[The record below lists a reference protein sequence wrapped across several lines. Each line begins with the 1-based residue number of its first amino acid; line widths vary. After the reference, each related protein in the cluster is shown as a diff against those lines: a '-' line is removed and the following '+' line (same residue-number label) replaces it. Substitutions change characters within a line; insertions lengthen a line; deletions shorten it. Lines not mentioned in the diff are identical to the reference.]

1 MSPSGNALGRGDA
14 DRLAELEEERRF
26 LLRSLRDLD
35 AEYGAGDVEP
45 DDYVTLR
52 DGYTRRAADVLR
64 DIESGRQAIAV
75 RAPRR
80 WGRRA
85 LGVAVVVAVAIG
97 AGVLVARSSG
107 QRLAGQQIT
116 GLDPR
121 DEVAS
126 LLAEARSLTTTD
138 QLGALERYDQVLEQR
153 PEHPEALTYSGWI
166 GYLTS
171 IQIPD
176 EEVRAAL
183 VDDATGQME
192 RAVAVDASYA
202 DPHCFLGIIAVNA
215 RGDEATGRREMQ
227 TCLDLG
233 APASARGLVEQFL
246 ATLDEPGATTVPG

>member
-1 MSPSGNALGRGDA
+1 MNRPGASLARGDA

-35 AEYGAGDVEP
+35 AEYGAGDVETE
-45 DDYVTLR
+45 DYVTLR
-52 DGYTRRAADVLR
+52 DGYTKRAADVLR
-64 DIESGRQAIAV
+64 DIESGRAALAV
-75 RAPRR
+75 RAPRN
-80 WGRRA
+80 WGRLG
-85 LGVAVVVAVAIG
+85 LGVTVVIAVAIG
-97 AGVLVARSSG
+97 AGMLVARSSG

-121 DEVAS
+121 DEVAA
-126 LLAEARSLTTTD
+126 LLAEARALTTTD
-138 QLGALERYDQVLEQR
+138 QLGALERYDQVLSVR

-176 EEVRAAL
+176 EAVREAL
-183 VDDATGQME
+183 VEDATGQLA
-192 RAVAVDASYA
+192 RAVAADGAYA

-215 RGDEATGRREMQ
+215 RGDEVTGRQEMQ

-246 ATLDEPGATTVPG
+246 AALDEPAVTTVPG